1 MRAIT
6 IKRKPWKEALKQD
19 QPLVLPAAH
28 DALTARLI
36 ERAGF
41 SAYQIG
47 GFALVG
53 AMHAVP
59 DIDLEHFGEK
69 SRAVENIINASPLP
83 VMVDADDGYGDAKNV
98 TRTIHEYIK
107 MGASAVFIEDQLAP
121 KICGHMSGQKVVPA
135 EQMENKVKAAVKARE
150 DTELFILA
158 RTDAIGAENLDKAL
172 KRAERYLKAGADGV
186 YLEGAENEKQLEKIG
201 KTFKGVPLAVS
212 VLEGGGKTPWLSPKE
227 FGKMGFSMILYP
239 TTVIFQIATT
249 IETALKNLKQGEPMK
264 KDEAVT
270 IKQFEDIVD
279 MDYWSSI
286 EKKFKPSAHK
296 DE

>member
-1 MRAIT
+1 MKAIT
-6 IKRKPWKEALKQD
+6 IKRKSWKEVLQKD
-19 QPLVLPAAH
+19 QPLLLPAAH

-36 ERAGF
+36 EHAGF

-47 GFALVG
+47 GFARAG
-53 AMHAVP
+53 SMHAVP

-69 SRAVENIINASPLP
+69 SRAAENIINASPLP
-83 VMVDADDGYGDAKNV
+83 VMIDADDGYGDAKNV
-98 TRTIHEYIK
+98 TRTVHEYIK
-107 MGASAVFIEDQLAP
+107 MGASALFIEDQLAP
-121 KICGHMSGQKVVPA
+121 KICGHMSGQKVIPA
-135 EQMENKVKAAVKARE
+135 EQMVNKVRAAIEARK
-150 DTELFILA
+150 DGDLFLLA

-172 KRAERYLKAGADGV
+172 KRAERYFKAGADGV

-201 KTFKGVPLAVS
+201 KTFKGIPLAIS

-239 TTVIFQIATT
+239 TTVIFQVAKT
-249 IETALKNLKQGEPMK
+249 IENALKNLKKGQSMDK
-264 KDEAVT
+264 NANIT
-270 IKQFEDIVD
+270 IKQFEEIVD